1 MDRSRA
7 YATKPSRKGGCMEKQ
22 KEAILDST
30 DEKEVE
36 LFNEIIRLP
45 KEAQDRLLE
54 AVRTYNVV
62 MSNADEIL
70 PKRNC

>member
-1 MDRSRA
+1 MA
-7 YATKPSRKGGCMEKQ
+7 QQ

-30 DEKEVE
+30 DEKEIE

-70 PKRNC
+70 PKKNC

>member
-1 MDRSRA
+1 
-7 YATKPSRKGGCMEKQ
+7 MEKQ